1 MLLLSTFNYVAF
13 MNEAHYQ
20 WHSLTAGRFILVH
33 NKALTFEKR
42 GLQNQ
47 FTVCSIWVSK
57 RCKKNFIFRILFI
70 RSASDR
76 CQKKVRYLLMIQQQ
90 ILFLNLLNK
99 HQMKYDYES
108 PDVFW
113 CPIWRIKDNAQM
125 AGIFFIHMSEGP
137 PDTFWQLI
145 IR

>member
-1 MLLLSTFNYVAF
+1 

-57 RCKKNFIFRILFI
+57 RCKKYFIFPISILGQNFLFV
-70 RSASDR
+70 RRGQSDD
-76 CQKKVRYLLMIQQQ
+76 LMSYQ
-90 ILFLNLLNK
+90 IMHRGEWMTYDGHILGECSHLNLNSL
-99 HQMKYDYES
+99 
-108 PDVFW
+108 VW
-113 CPIWRIKDNAQM
+113 
-125 AGIFFIHMSEGP
+125 
-137 PDTFWQLI
+137 
-145 IR
+145 

>member
-47 FTVCSIWVSK
+47 FTVFK
-57 RCKKNFIFRILFI
+57 F
-70 RSASDR
+70 
-76 CQKKVRYLLMIQQQ
+76 
-90 ILFLNLLNK
+90 
-99 HQMKYDYES
+99 
-108 PDVFW
+108 
-113 CPIWRIKDNAQM
+113 
-125 AGIFFIHMSEGP
+125 
-137 PDTFWQLI
+137 
-145 IR
+145 